1 MSSIF
6 LNNDVDNPYGS
17 NRLVFFLRKPK
28 PLEIATKN
36 SRLTKDQLIRKMF
49 VKTVDAYFV
58 ENAPAKKIQE
68 TIMSTEL
75 RRPTLFDHSPSSTP
89 GHAL

>member
-58 ENAPAKKIQE
+58 ENAPANF
-68 TIMSTEL
+68 TGSSVD
-75 RRPTLFDHSPSSTP
+75 FSYSPKVIDV
-89 GHAL
+89 